1 MSGAM
6 GGAAGGVGEA
16 TGTVGDSGADVRVHW
31 VTAFLDRPVA
41 AFGLAA
47 DFWCAALGATLSAR
61 RGENGEFATLLPTDG
76 DAAIKLQGV
85 GDPCQGGH
93 LDLEV
98 PDVVAARDR
107 AVGLG
112 ARSAADLGSVQV
124 LRSPAGLLFC
134 FVPLR
139 SAGVRPPVVETPGGR
154 VRADQV
160 ALDVGP
166 ASAPAEVE
174 FWAALTGWRV
184 VASVRPEFTVL
195 IPPPEL
201 AIRLLVQR
209 LDTEPSNGPRMH
221 LDLACADVSAATA
234 YHRSLGAQVVAVQ
247 EFWTVLRDPAGEV
260 YCLTARDP
268 STGRLPGH

>member
-41 AFGLAA
+41 AFALAA

-112 ARSAADLGSVQV
+112 APVSCGSRVAPGVALPCRAALLLRSAAPRRGPS
-124 LRSPAGLLFC
+124 S
-134 FVPLR
+134 
-139 SAGVRPPVVETPGGR
+139 GR
-154 VRADQV
+154 RDAR
-160 ALDVGP
+160 
-166 ASAPAEVE
+166 
-174 FWAALTGWRV
+174 WTG
-184 VASVRPEFTVL
+184 
-195 IPPPEL
+195 
-201 AIRLLVQR
+201 
-209 LDTEPSNGPRMH
+209 
-221 LDLACADVSAATA
+221 
-234 YHRSLGAQVVAVQ
+234 
-247 EFWTVLRDPAGEV
+247 
-260 YCLTARDP
+260 AR
-268 STGRLPGH
+268 

>member
-1 MSGAM
+1 M
-6 GGAAGGVGEA
+6 
-16 TGTVGDSGADVRVHW
+16 
-31 VTAFLDRPVA
+31 
-41 AFGLAA
+41 
-47 DFWCAALGATLSAR
+47 
-61 RGENGEFATLLPTDG
+61 
-76 DAAIKLQGV
+76 
-85 GDPCQGGH
+85 
-93 LDLEV
+93 
-98 PDVVAARDR
+98 
-107 AVGLG
+107 
-112 ARSAADLGSVQV
+112 
-124 LRSPAGLLFC
+124 RSPAGLLFC

-201 AIRLLVQR
+201 AIRLLLQR
-209 LDTEPSNGPRMH
+209 LDAEPSDGPKMR